1 MKARTC
7 REKTHVKRREI
18 SSVASVE
25 PLRECIADPPALSPH
40 YEPTVVR
47 SIKVSGILTLLFLV
61 VTYEG
66 NERYTAENADSED
79 SLTDICRLLAI
90 IISLCQIAALLHYHR
105 SRMRLQPPFSMKNCS
120 NYQQLHTKSIL
131 AEVIL
136 HCIVLPPRVNAS
148 WKLFQLGTYARLEL
162 SDVIFALGLAR
173 MYHFRRVIYWISSY
187 SSRKAV
193 FYSYLEGVEDNSA
206 FIWRCFLKKHTYLAF
221 LLAWGLLNITGGLA
235 LRTFDHSV
243 PSNKVDTLW
252 SAFWS
257 VVVSETTI
265 GYGDVTPLT
274 HVGRLAVIACITCG
288 MSIYAFAIM
297 NTHRAIELTPSQHV
311 LYGAIHYAETYKR
324 LKSPAVLLVQRW
336 WKYHRNR
343 AVGLPSLEHLYRFN
357 IHIRTF
363 RLMRRKFLSL
373 QTPLLDQA
381 IIHFEFAVKRRFC
394 VEITRLKDIQDIENL
409 VKST

>member
-1 MKARTC
+1 MKARDF

-18 SSVASVE
+18 SSVGSVE
-25 PLRECIADPPALSPH
+25 PLRECGADLPALNHH
-40 YEPTVVR
+40 YEPTVIR
-47 SIKVSGILTLLFLV
+47 SIKVSGVLTALFLA

-66 NERYTAENADSED
+66 NERYTADNEDSED
-79 SLTDICRLLAI
+79 SSTDICRLLAV
-90 IISLCQIAALLHYHR
+90 IISLCQIAALVHYHR
-105 SRMRLQPPFSMKNCS
+105 SRMRLQPPFSQQKCS
-120 NYQQLHTKSIL
+120 NYQQLQPKIL
-131 AEVIL
+131 LVEVLL
-136 HCIVLPPRVNAS
+136 HCVVLPPRVNAS

-162 SDVIFALGLAR
+162 SDVVFVLGLAR
-173 MYHFRRVIYWISSY
+173 IYHFRRVIFWISSY

-206 FIWRCFLKKHTYLAF
+206 FIWRCFLKKHTYIAF
-221 LLAWGLLNITGGLA
+221 LLAWGVLNITGGLA

-243 PSNKVDTLW
+243 PFNKVDTLW

-274 HVGRLAVIACITCG
+274 HVGRLTIIACITCG
-288 MSIYAFAIM
+288 MAIYAFAIM
-297 NTHRAIELTPSQHV
+297 NTHRAIELSPQQHV
-311 LYGAIHYAETYKR
+311 LYGAIHYAESYKR
-324 LKSPAVLLVQRW
+324 LRSPAALLVQRW

-343 AVGLPSLEHLYRFN
+343 ALGLPSLEHLSRFN
-357 IHIRTF
+357 LHIRTF

-373 QTPLLDQA
+373 QSPLLDQA
-381 IIHFEFAVKRRFC
+381 IIHFEFAVKRRLFA
-394 VEITRLKDIQDIENL
+394 EITRLKDIQSIENL